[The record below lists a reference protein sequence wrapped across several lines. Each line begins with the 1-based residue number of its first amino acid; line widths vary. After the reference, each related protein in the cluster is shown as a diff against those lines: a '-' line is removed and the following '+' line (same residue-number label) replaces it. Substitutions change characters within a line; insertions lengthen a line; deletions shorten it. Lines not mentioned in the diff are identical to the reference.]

1 MEWFKQNQTISMW
14 LVLAIGMIAALTYEA
29 RDVGLAPSQWFWL
42 IVITAGVAGLCIWII
57 TWGDDEEELEEGK
70 Q

>member
-14 LVLAIGMIAALTYEA
+14 LVLAIGMIAILTYEA
-29 RDVGLAPSQWFWL
+29 RDVGLEPSQWFWL